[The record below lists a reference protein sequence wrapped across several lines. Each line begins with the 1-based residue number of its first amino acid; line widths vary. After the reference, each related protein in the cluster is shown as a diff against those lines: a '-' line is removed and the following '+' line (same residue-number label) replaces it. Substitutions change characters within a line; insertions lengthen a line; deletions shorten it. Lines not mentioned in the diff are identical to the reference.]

1 MTTEIQQE
9 PPLPDA
15 DVASIESVPETPVP
29 HDPYAAL
36 RFRDFRLLIF
46 GRFVAALGEQMV
58 SVAIGW
64 ELYER
69 TGSAFALG
77 LVGLVQILP
86 VITLVFISGHVADR
100 FNRKR
105 IVVITQILLGCCSLG
120 LAALT
125 FTQSSVVLQLEMWR
139 PDKPGQLAAL
149 TLTQGS
155 LLLVYLVLL
164 MVGILR
170 AFNNPAASTLL
181 PQTVPPEKFTSA
193 AAWSSSAWQFAA
205 VFGPAVGGFMIAIF
219 NSAAE
224 VFMLDAVA
232 ATVFAILV
240 VQIHGRQIAMSKEA
254 ATLKTVLAGFS
265 FVRKSKV
272 ILAAITLDMFAVLFG
287 GATALLPVYAKD
299 ILQVGP
305 EGLGWLRAAPSL
317 GAVCMVLTITYLPP
331 FKKAGKTL
339 LWAVIGFGAATIVFG
354 LSKSFILSLVALALL
369 GAFDNISVV
378 IRSTLL
384 LAMTPD
390 EMRGRVSAVN
400 SVFIGMSNE
409 LGAFESGVAAGI
421 LGPVLAVAAG
431 GVGTILVVLWVMWQW
446 PQMRR
451 LGSLASLSSETT

>member
-9 PPLPDA
+9 PSLPDA
-15 DVASIESVPETPVP
+15 DAASVESIPAAVP

-36 RFRDFRLLIF
+36 RFRDFRMLIF
-46 GRFVAALGEQMV
+46 GRFIAALGEQMV

-69 TGSAFALG
+69 TQSAFALG
-77 LVGLVQILP
+77 LVGLVQVLP
-86 VITLVFISGHVADR
+86 VVILVFVSGHVADR

-105 IVVITQILLGCCSLG
+105 IVVITQILLGVCSLG
-120 LAALT
+120 
-125 FTQSSVVLQLEMWR
+125 
-139 PDKPGQLAAL
+139 LAAL

-155 LLLVYLVLL
+155 LVLIYLVLL

-181 PQTVPPEKFTSA
+181 PQTIPPEKFTSA

-205 VFGPAVGGFMIAIF
+205 VFGPALGGFMIAIF
-219 NSAAE
+219 KSAAQ
-224 VFMLDAVA
+224 VFLLDAVA
-232 ATVFAILV
+232 ATIFAILV
-240 VQIHGRQIAMSKEA
+240 VQIRGRQIARSKEA

-265 FVRKSKV
+265 FVRNSKA
-272 ILAAITLDMFAVLFG
+272 ILAAITLDMFAVLLG

-299 ILQVGP
+299 ILKVGP

-317 GAVCMVLTITYLPP
+317 GAVCMVLLITYLPP

-339 LWAVIGFGAATIVFG
+339 LWAVIGFGVATIIFG
-354 LSKSFILSLVALALL
+354 LSTSFVLSLVMLALL

-409 LGAFESGVAAGI
+409 LGAFESGVAAG
-421 LGPVLAVAAG
+421 LFGPILAVVG
-431 GVGTILVVLWVMWQW
+431 GGIGTILVVLWVMWQW

-451 LGSLASLSSETT
+451 LGSLASLSNKTT

>member
-9 PPLPDA
+9 SSLPEGETA
-15 DVASIESVPETPVP
+15 PVEAASPTSAK

-36 RFRDFRLLIF
+36 RFRDFRLLII
-46 GRFVAALGEQMV
+46 GRFIASLGEQMV

-69 TGSAFALG
+69 TENAFALG
-77 LVGLVQILP
+77 LVGLVQVLP
-86 VITLVFISGHVADR
+86 VISLVFISGHIADR
-100 FNRKR
+100 FNRRK
-105 IVVITQILLGCCSLG
+105 IVVITQVLLGVCSLA

-125 FTQSSVVLQLEMWR
+125 FGE
-139 PDKPGQLAAL
+139 
-149 TLTQGS
+149 GS

-164 MVGILR
+164 MVGVLR

-205 VFGPAVGGFMIAIF
+205 VFGPALGGFMIAIF
-219 NSAAE
+219 KSAGE
-224 VFMLDAVA
+224 VFLLDAVA
-232 ATVFAILV
+232 ATVFAFLV
-240 VQIHGRQIAMSKEA
+240 LQIRGRQIAMSKEA
-254 ATLKTVLAGFS
+254 ASLKTMLAGFS
-265 FVRKSKV
+265 FVRRSKV

-299 ILQVGP
+299 ILKVGP

-317 GAVCMVLTITYLPP
+317 GAVCMVLLITYLPP

-339 LWAVIGFGAATIVFG
+339 LWAVIGFGVATIIFG
-354 LSKSFILSLVALALL
+354 LSNSFILSLVMLALL

-409 LGAFESGVAAGI
+409 LGAFESGVAAG
-421 LGPVLAVAAG
+421 LFGPILAVVG
-431 GVGTILVVLWVMWQW
+431 GGIGTILVVLWVMWQW

-451 LGSLASLSSETT
+451 LGSLAGLSSETT

>member
-9 PPLPDA
+9 PLLPDTDTTSLDPA
-15 DVASIESVPETPVP
+15 PVAVR

-36 RFRDFRLLIF
+36 RFRDFRMLIF
-46 GRFVAALGEQMV
+46 GRFIASLGEQMV

-69 TGSAFALG
+69 TQSAFALG
-77 LVGLVQILP
+77 LVGLVQVLP
-86 VITLVFISGHVADR
+86 VIVLVFVSGHVADR

-105 IVVITQILLGCCSLG
+105 IVVITQILLGVCSLA
-120 LAALT
+120 LAAL
-125 FTQSSVVLQLEMWR
+125 S
-139 PDKPGQLAAL
+139 
-149 TLTQGS
+149 LTQGS
-155 LLLVYLVLL
+155 LVLVYLVLL
-164 MVGILR
+164 MVGVLR

-193 AAWSSSAWQFAA
+193 AAWSSSAWQVAA
-205 VFGPAVGGFMIAIF
+205 VFGPALGGFMIAIF
-219 NSAAE
+219 KSTAE
-224 VFMLDAVA
+224 VFLLEAVA
-232 ATVFAILV
+232 ATVFAVLV
-240 VQIHGRQIAMSKEA
+240 LRIRGRQLAMSKETA
-254 ATLKTVLAGFS
+254 SLKTVLAGFS
-265 FVRKSKV
+265 FIRNSKV

-299 ILQVGP
+299 ILIVGP
-305 EGLGWLRAAPSL
+305 EGLGWLRAAPSI
-317 GAVCMVLTITYLPP
+317 GAVCMVLLITYLPP

-339 LWAVIGFGAATIVFG
+339 LWAVIGFGVATIIFG
-354 LSKSFILSLVALALL
+354 LSNSFILSLVMLALL

-421 LGPVLAVAAG
+421 FGPILAVVG
-431 GVGTILVVLWVMWQW
+431 GGIGTILVVLWVMWQW
-446 PQMRR
+446 PQMRK
-451 LGSLASLSSETT
+451 LGSLASLSSPKT